1 MCSFWP
7 KPECILKSQER
18 PIIPYFG
25 DFVNIMVGRI
35 ADSARKME
43 YHAGMVIKPVVL
55 AILDGFGIAPPAD
68 GNAIAD
74 ANMPVFRRLVES
86 YPAMTVHG
94 SGGAVGLSWGE
105 MGNSEVG
112 HLTIGAGRI
121 FYQSLPRIN
130 LSIESGE
137 FFTNAAL
144 RKAAAA
150 VRATGGTL
158 HLMGLVSA
166 GGVHSS
172 QEHLYALL
180 RFCQQE
186 KITNVAIHAFLD
198 GRDAQYNS
206 APGFLEML
214 DAAIAQYG
222 VGKLATLAGRFY
234 AMDRDNHWERI
245 EPVYRAM
252 VEGKGPT
259 AGTWK
264 EALDASYAANIFDE
278 QFAPIVITDGKK
290 PVATIQEG
298 DAVIFFNFRPDR
310 SRQMAKAFVL
320 PGFTGFERT
329 YLKNLVFVTMTEYEK
344 GLPLEV
350 AFPPQLIETSLAK
363 IISDAGMKQLHIA
376 ETEKYAH
383 VTFFLNGMKEDAF
396 PGEERVIIP
405 SPRVSSYDEVPEMSA
420 FGIAERVVKELAAG
434 SFDFIVL
441 NFANPDMV
449 GHTGNHDA
457 TVKACEAVDKAIG
470 MIADAVLA
478 INGALVITA
487 DHGNAEE
494 VKNLITGEMDK
505 EHSTNPVPCLIVAKA
520 LEGLRAPSG
529 DVIGGDLS
537 LNPPVGML
545 ADIAPTVLKLLGVE
559 QPKDMTGQPLV

>member
-1 MCSFWP
+1 
-7 KPECILKSQER
+7 
-18 PIIPYFG
+18 
-25 DFVNIMVGRI
+25 
-35 ADSARKME
+35 
-43 YHAGMVIKPVVL
+43 MVIKPVVL
-55 AILDGFGIAPPAD
+55 AILDGFGVAPPAE

-112 HLTIGAGRI
+112 HITIGAGRI

-137 FFTNAAL
+137 FLMNAAF

-150 VRATGGTL
+150 VHATGGTL

-172 QEHLYALL
+172 QEHLHALL

-198 GRDAQYNS
+198 GRDTQFTS
-206 APGFLEML
+206 APGFFESL

-222 VGKLATLAGRFY
+222 VGKLATMSGRFY

-245 EPVYRAM
+245 ELAYRAM
-252 VEGKGPT
+252 TEGKGPT
-259 AGTWK
+259 AETWR
-264 EALDASYAANIFDE
+264 EALDASYAAKVYDE
-278 QFAPIVITDGKK
+278 QFLPIVIANKQK
-290 PVATIQEG
+290 PVATVQEG
-298 DAVIFFNFRPDR
+298 DAVIVFNFRPDR
-310 SRQMAKAFVL
+310 SRQLAKAFVL
-320 PGFTGFERT
+320 PAFTGFERT
-329 YLKNLVFVTMTEYEK
+329 YLKNLTFVTMTEYEK

-350 AFPPQLIETSLAK
+350 AFPPQLVETSLAK
-363 IISDAGMKQLHIA
+363 VIADAGMKQLHIA

-396 PGEERVIIP
+396 ANEERVIVP

-420 FGIAERVVKELAAG
+420 FVIAERVVKELAAG

-449 GHTGNHDA
+449 GHTGNHQA
-457 TVKACEAVDKAIG
+457 TIKACEAVDKALG

-478 INGALVITA
+478 VNGAMVITA

-545 ADIAPTVLKLLGVE
+545 ADIAPTVLKLLGLE

>member
-1 MCSFWP
+1 MAESGLSYGFVG
-7 KPECILKSQER
+7 QV
-18 PIIPYFG
+18 IIPYF
-25 DFVNIMVGRI
+25 DIFVNVSIVIITDSGTKI
-35 ADSARKME
+35 EYYAD
-43 YHAGMVIKPVVL
+43 MVIKPVVL
-55 AILDGFGIAPPAD
+55 AIIDGFGIAPPAE
-68 GNAIAD
+68 GNAITD

-112 HLTIGAGRI
+112 HITIGAGRI

-137 FFTNAAL
+137 FFTNPAF
-144 RKAAAA
+144 RKASAA
-150 VRATGGTL
+150 VRASGGTL

-166 GGVHSS
+166 GGVHAA
-172 QEHLYALL
+172 QEHLHALL
-180 RFCQQE
+180 DFCKRE
-186 KITNVAIHAFLD
+186 KIDKVAVHAFLD
-198 GRDAQYNS
+198 GRDTQYNS
-206 APGFLEML
+206 AAGFLETL
-214 DAAIAQYG
+214 DTMFKTYG
-222 VGKLATLAGRFY
+222 VGKLATLSGRFY

-245 EPVYRAM
+245 ELAYRAI
-252 VEGKGPT
+252 VEGQGPT
-259 AGTWK
+259 ASTWR
-264 EALDASYAANIFDE
+264 EAIDASYAKEVYDE
-278 QFAPIVITDGKK
+278 QFVPTVLLEKKK

-310 SRQMAKAFVL
+310 ARQLTKAIVL
-320 PGFTGFERT
+320 PAFTGFERT
-329 YLKNLVFVTMTEYEK
+329 YLKQLTFVSMTEYEK

-350 AFPPQLIETSLAK
+350 AFPPQLIETCLAK
-363 IISDAGMKQLHIA
+363 VIADAGMKQLHIA

-396 PGEERVIIP
+396 AGEERVIVP

-420 FGIAERVVKELAAG
+420 FVIAERVVKELAAG
-434 SFDFIVL
+434 NFDFIVL

-449 GHTGNHDA
+449 GHTGNLEA

-478 INGALVITA
+478 VNGAMIITA

-494 VKNLITGEMDK
+494 VKNLITNEMDK
-505 EHSTNPVPCLIVAKA
+505 EHSTNPVPCLIVAKS
-520 LEGLRAPSG
+520 LEGLKAPSG

-545 ADIAPTVLKLLGVE
+545 ADIAPTVLKLLGID
-559 QPKDMTGQPLV
+559 QPPDMTGQPLV